1 MIGENILNSRQNRSK
16 NKLVPELVNQISHS
30 YEQTVACDVMAHGT
44 LICQLLKDS
53 KQLITLETRSELEPK
68 CPPQWF
74 LGLVLRTRWSAIG
87 QYLPLSI
94 VSVPEVFAK
103 VSFSFPKTGIGDMV
117 ALCK

>member
-53 KQLITLETRSELEPK
+53 KQLTTLETRSELEPK